1 MTPIR
6 RADLRNI
13 AIIAHVDHG
22 KTTLVDAMLRQSHVF
37 RDNQVVQERFL
48 DANPLERERG
58 ITILAK
64 NTAIRYRDVKI
75 NLVDTPGH
83 ADFGG
88 EVERVLNMVDGV
100 LLLVDAVEGPMP
112 QTRFV
117 LRQALVRGH
126 RAVVVVNKMDRANAR
141 PEWVVNNTFDLFVDL
156 GATEEQADF
165 EVVYTNAL
173 TGQAGHAP
181 AALASDLE
189 PLFQAM
195 LNLPAPE
202 AVPDGPL
209 QMLVTTLDYD
219 SYVGRIAIGRVHS
232 GVLRRGQDVA
242 LVTPDSPPR
251 RGTVGDVFVFENLGR
266 SAVPEVGAGELA
278 AVVGLPDAAIGET
291 LTARDNP
298 LPLPAIEVEAPTVRM
313 AFLVNNSPFAGRE
326 GQFGSSRVLRE
337 RLYRELE
344 RNVSLKVED
353 TDQAEAFLV
362 SGRGELHLAIL
373 IETMRREGYEFAV
386 GRPEIIER
394 EVDGRRHEPFEDAFI
409 EVDEQHVGAV
419 VDLLG
424 RRRGQMLHMQQTP
437 DVKVTSLTYRVPTR
451 GLLGF
456 RNQFLTAT
464 RGTGVI
470 HTLFHDYEPWCG
482 EIEAKP
488 SGSLVAFET
497 GLTTSY
503 ALNTAQE
510 RGALFVGPGVEVYV
524 GQIVGQQPR
533 AGDLSINV
541 CRRKHV
547 TNHRKSFAEDGVMLT
562 TPVVMSL
569 DDAIE
574 YIGEDELVEVTPVA
588 IRLRKKE
595 LDPEKRVKAAKKD
608 ATAAGGR

>member
-1 MTPIR
+1 MHTTR
-6 RADLRNI
+6 RGDLRNI

-22 KTTLVDAMLRQSHVF
+22 KTTLVDAMLRQAHVF
-37 RDNQVVQERFL
+37 RDNQVVQERVL

-64 NTAIRYRDVKI
+64 NTAIRWGEVKI

-141 PEWVVNNTFDLFVDL
+141 PDFAVNSTFDLFVDL
-156 GATEEQADF
+156 GASDEQAEF
-165 EVVYTNAL
+165 PVIFTNAL
-173 TGQAGHAP
+173 TGQAGTHP
-181 AALASDLE
+181 QALGSDLA
-189 PLFQAM
+189 PLFDAI
-195 LNLPAPE
+195 LGLPSPE
-202 AVPDGPL
+202 VTTGGPL
-209 QMLVTTLDYD
+209 QLLVTTLDHD
-219 SYVGRIAIGRVHS
+219 SYVGRYAIGRLR
-232 GVLRRGQDVA
+232 GGTLRRGQEVVLA
-242 LVTPDSPPR
+242 TPGAVPR
-251 RGTVGDVFVFENLGR
+251 RGTVGEVYVFDNLAR
-266 SAVPEVGAGELA
+266 TPVESVAAGEIV
-278 AVVGLPDAAIGET
+278 AVTGLPDAAIGET
-291 LTARDNP
+291 ITSRDEP
-298 LPLPAIEVEAPTVRM
+298 APLPAIEVEAPTVRM
-313 AFLVNNSPFAGRE
+313 AFLVNTSPFAGRE
-326 GQFGSSRVLRE
+326 GQYGTSRVLRE

-344 RNVSLKVED
+344 RNVSLQVED
-353 TDQAEAFLV
+353 TDTPDAFVV

-394 EVDGRRHEPFEDAFI
+394 EIAGHRCEPFEDAFI
-409 EVDEQHVGAV
+409 EVDEAYVGAV

-424 RRRGQMLHMQQTP
+424 RRRGQMLHMQPQP
-437 DVKVTSLTYRVPTR
+437 DAKTVSLTYRVPTR

-482 EIEAKP
+482 EIEGRAA
-488 SGSLVAFET
+488 GSLVAFET
-497 GLTTSY
+497 GSTTAY

-510 RGALFVGPGVEVYV
+510 RGQLFVGPGVDVYA
-524 GQIVGQQPR
+524 GQIVGQQARP
-533 AGDLSINV
+533 GDLSINV
-541 CRRKHV
+541 CRKKQL
-547 TNHRKSFAEDGVMLT
+547 TNHRQSFAEASILLT
-562 TPVVMSL
+562 PPIILSL

-574 YIGEDELVEVTPVA
+574 YIGEDELVEVTPA
-588 IRLRKKE
+588 SIRLRKKE
-595 LDPEKRVKAAKKD
+595 LDAERRQKAAKEK
-608 ATAAGGR
+608 AAPRG